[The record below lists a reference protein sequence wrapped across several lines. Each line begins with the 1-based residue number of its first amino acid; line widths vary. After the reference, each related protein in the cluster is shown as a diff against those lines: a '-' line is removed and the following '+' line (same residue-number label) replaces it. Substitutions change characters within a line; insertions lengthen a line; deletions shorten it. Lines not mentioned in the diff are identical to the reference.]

1 MYSKFNL
8 LLEKNNITTYKVA
21 KATNIAQSTF
31 SDWKNGR
38 STPKADKLKKIS
50 DYFGVKI
57 EYFLE

>member
-1 MYSKFNL
+1 MYSKFNI